1 MEKEKELREK
11 TENELKKEYLKS
23 YHDSVRACERISEQ
37 FEELK
42 LSAMCPGV
50 KTISDMPR
58 ATSFNQSDLSD
69 YIVAEDELISELLKA
84 RYKRVMVYT
93 DIFNRIEALENEDER
108 AVLTYRY
115 IKKMTW
121 EKIACEVH
129 LEWAQLH
136 RIHARAL
143 KNFKLP
149 ENMIHN
155 DTVKSDNM
163 IA

>member
-1 MEKEKELREK
+1 MKKEKELKEK
-11 TENELKKEYLKS
+11 TENELKKEYLES
-23 YHDSVRACERISEQ
+23 YYESVRACKRISEQ
-37 FEELK
+37 LEELR
-42 LSAMCPGV
+42 LLTMCPGT

-58 ATSFNQSDLSD
+58 GSSNLSDLSD
-69 YIVAEDELISELLKA
+69 YIAAEEELISEMIKA
-84 RYKRVMVYT
+84 RYKRITVYN
-93 DIFNRIEALENEDER
+93 DIFKRIEALEDEDER

-143 KNFKLP
+143 KNFQLP

-155 DTVKSDNM
+155 DTVTHDNM